1 MNAEVGMRKA
11 EKDEWEREAPAA
23 VGGERQKKELI
34 KLNGLLVD

>member
-1 MNAEVGMRKA
+1 MRKA
-11 EKDEWEREAPAA
+11 EKDEWEREVPAE